1 MFARYG
7 FPHHLPDLADLAQLW
22 GMSRIAGDARH
33 PPFSTQLQALRA
45 SFALY
50 LQEAGLLCCA
60 VLRLGPVEQNL
71 GLKNTLLDLSRVQT
85 RGIDSSFPS

>member
-7 FPHHLPDLADLAQLW
+7 FPHRLPDLADLAQLW

-33 PPFSTQLQALRA
+33 PPFSAQLQALRA
-45 SFALY
+45 SFAVY
-50 LQEAGLLCCA
+50 LQEAGVLCCA
-60 VLRLGPVEQNL
+60 VLHLGPVEQNL
-71 GLKNTLLDLSRVQT
+71 GLKNTLLGLSRVQT

>member
-7 FPHHLPDLADLAQLW
+7 FPHRLPDLADLAQLW

-45 SFALY
+45 SFAVY
-50 LQEAGLLCCA
+50 LQEAGVLCCA

-71 GLKNTLLDLSRVQT
+71 GLKNTLLDLSCVQT